1 MNAPVIPSH
10 HVNPTLASVGVLLAS
25 LVVAYGMDSI
35 LGQLG
40 EQAQSTF
47 HIIPGAL
54 FSAVMPL
61 ILTTMMLAL
70 AWVIFIK
77 LHPNRAVAIIFLAAG
92 CIIIGTYLTLF
103 IGFPLQLRR
112 TIIGRFRTAIMAL
125 GTHSSLY
132 HLAAFWVVMGIAC
145 LLRRPLKT
153 ETTRVENQQK
163 TAAYRLTSVSRDE
176 GESD

>member
-1 MNAPVIPSH
+1 MNTPVIPSH
-10 HVNPTLASVGVLLAS
+10 HVNPTLASVGALLAS

-35 LGQLG
+35 FGQLG
-40 EQAQSTF
+40 EPAQSTF
-47 HIIPGAL
+47 HIIPVAL
-54 FSAVMPL
+54 FAAVMPL

-77 LHPNRAVAIIFLAAG
+77 LHPSRAVAIFFLTVG
-92 CIIIGTYLTLF
+92 CLFIGTYLTMF
-103 IGFPLQLRR
+103 IGFPPQLRR
-112 TIIGRFRTAIMAL
+112 TIIGHFRTAIMAL

-153 ETTRVENQQK
+153 ETTHVEKQQK
-163 TAAYRLTSVSRDE
+163 TAA
-176 GESD
+176 